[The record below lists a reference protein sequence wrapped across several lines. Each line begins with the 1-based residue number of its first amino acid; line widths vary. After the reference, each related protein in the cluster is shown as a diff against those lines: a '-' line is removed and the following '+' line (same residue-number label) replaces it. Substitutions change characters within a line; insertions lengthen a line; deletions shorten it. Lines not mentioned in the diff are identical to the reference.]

1 MAKIKLFN
9 VTFVNTGFIS
19 NVTTLII
26 FKTVMNPGT
35 AQNVDSL
42 SCDKNFLACC
52 ANTDNSIKQWKEPK
66 SARNSSLL
74 LKPKQNLDFLVDQFS
89 NSIPE
94 NNNDPEKKFFFFA
107 TYYDTYEMHNV
118 EIPNKNKSLSLLQ
131 INACSLNKNFDNLQ
145 HPLICAKINFAIM
158 V

>member
-1 MAKIKLFN
+1 M
-9 VTFVNTGFIS
+9 
-19 NVTTLII
+19 
-26 FKTVMNPGT
+26 
-35 AQNVDSL
+35 
-42 SCDKNFLACC
+42 
-52 ANTDNSIKQWKEPK
+52 QWKEPK

-94 NNNDPEKKFFFFA
+94 NNNDPEKKLFFFA

>member
-26 FKTVMNPGT
+26 FKAVMNPGT
-35 AQNVDSL
+35 ALNVDSL

-52 ANTDNSIKQWKEPK
+52 ANTDNSIVQWKEPK

-94 NNNDPEKKFFFFA
+94 NNNDPEKKLFFFA

-118 EIPNKNKSLSLLQ
+118 EIPNKNKSLSLFQ

-145 HPLICAKINFAIM
+145 HPMICAKSNFAIM
-158 V
+158 G

>member
-26 FKTVMNPGT
+26 FKAVMNPGT
-35 AQNVDSL
+35 ALNVDSL

-52 ANTDNSIKQWKEPK
+52 ANTDNSIVQWKEPK

-94 NNNDPEKKFFFFA
+94 NNNDPEKKLFFFA

-131 INACSLNKNFDNLQ
+131 INACSLNKI
-145 HPLICAKINFAIM
+145 LIIFNIP
-158 V
+158 